1 MAIHIVYLS
10 HGGKKYY
17 DQTRFSVL
25 SLLHLLLKQQR
36 QDVKIMVYTDA
47 PDSVP
52 AHPLVRTETLSRTQ
66 LQAYR
71 GQFDYVHRIKL
82 EVMLKAAREL
92 GTAVLYVDCDTR
104 WLRVPDELFARLEE
118 GKASC
123 MHVNEGV
130 FGPGF
135 FPDYLAAVDKHG
147 AELRKMGVA
156 DVRGLAMWNAGVV
169 GASADMVPFFETA
182 LRVND
187 FLLPRVE
194 ARNWTEQLA
203 WSLVACDG
211 REPLALGDALHHY
224 WNYSY
229 EAPLYLAEVFAGME
243 PGWDVARQAEYCGEF
258 AWDESRLKT
267 IQADPEHK
275 RQRRRNKLRNSISK
289 RKVDWRILIA
299 RLRGALPSAD

>member
-104 WLRVPDELFARLEE
+104 WLRVPDDLFARLEA
-118 GKASC
+118 GNASC

-147 AELRKMGVA
+147 AELRKMG
-156 DVRGLAMWNAGVV
+156 W
-169 GASADMVPFFETA
+169 PI
-182 LRVND
+182 
-187 FLLPRVE
+187 PR
-194 ARNWTEQLA
+194 AWRCGTPA
-203 WSLVACDG
+203 WSAPPPAWWLSSKPPCASTISCCRAWKRATGPSNWRG
-211 REPLALGDALHHY
+211 RWWPATAASRWRWGCA
-224 WNYSY
+224 
-229 EAPLYLAEVFAGME
+229 APLLEL
-243 PGWDVARQAEYCGEF
+243 Q
-258 AWDESRLKT
+258 
-267 IQADPEHK
+267 
-275 RQRRRNKLRNSISK
+275 
-289 RKVDWRILIA
+289 
-299 RLRGALPSAD
+299 LRGAALPG